1 MTLKVQIINELEDL
15 SDENLIAVLS
25 FIRYLKEGLV
35 EHEQQ
40 KIPRKKVGYFSDKKY
55 IADGFDFDEDNE
67 LIAEEFTGGHYKDVL
82 EVIKF
87 FAEEKECDEPEET
100 VDLCKAWEDCRAK
113 GFADGELAVLARLVN
128 NGNLTMREA
137 AEELGKT
144 VEQMTELIEALKRD
158 SIAPEETVD
167 VCKAWADQRAEG
179 FADGESNLLAKLVN
193 NGTITIQEAA
203 NALGKTVEQATE
215 LFEALKKDSI
225 TKLVEDL
232 KRAEERADKEGWL
245 MAEEVRRSVE

>member
-1 MTLKVQIINELEDL
+1 MTLKDQIINELEGL
-15 SDENLIAVLS
+15 SNEKLIEVLS
-25 FIRYLKEGLV
+25 FIRCLKEGLS

-40 KIPRKKVGYFSDKKY
+40 KPSRKKVGYFSDKKY
-55 IADGFDFDEDNE
+55 IADDCDFDKDNK
-67 LIAEEFTGGHYKDVL
+67 LIAEEFTGEHYKDVL

-100 VDLCKAWEDCRAK
+100 LHVCKAWED
-113 GFADGELAVLARLVN
+113 
-128 NGNLTMREA
+128 
-137 AEELGKT
+137 
-144 VEQMTELIEALKRD
+144 
-158 SIAPEETVD
+158 
-167 VCKAWADQRAEG
+167 QRAEG
-179 FADGESNLLAKLVN
+179 RAEGRLLIFAELIEDGI
-193 NGTITIQEAA
+193 ITIQEAA